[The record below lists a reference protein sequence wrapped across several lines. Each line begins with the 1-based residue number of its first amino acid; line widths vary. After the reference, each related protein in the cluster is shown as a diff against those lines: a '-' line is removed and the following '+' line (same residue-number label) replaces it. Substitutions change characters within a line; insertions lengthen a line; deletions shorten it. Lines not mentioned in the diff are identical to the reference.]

1 MILKMNKSETFCI
14 LPWTHIATWT
24 DGSALLCCVAQNS
37 HKLNFNKDSVD
48 TIWNSE
54 HFKDARVKMLKGEK
68 VSACD
73 HCYKEEAAGI
83 RSHRINENVLWENKL
98 GEDRIAELISSTK
111 KDGTLTENFITLDL
125 RLGNTCN
132 LQCVMCRPQDSS
144 MWLSNAK
151 KLKDILETDAKW
163 DWEHKSNIDTDQFE
177 WYKKEKLWK
186 DFEPMFS
193 TIRHLIFAGGEP
205 LLIKEHLQLIKNLVK
220 FGYSKNIEL
229 RYHTNG
235 TIISEEI
242 VNLWKEFKFVEVMA
256 SIDAWGE
263 HLEYVRYPA
272 NWELISGNLKKL
284 DKTPDNIDVKVL
296 ATIHAMN
303 VYYIPEFAE
312 NMLKSKFKRVGHL
325 HHSGVFHAG
334 TVHWPR
340 YLSIK
345 VFPKSIKSEIRKKWE
360 SFEELKYNK
369 QWREK
374 ILSQLDFMDSEDL
387 SDLYPQF
394 IDYRDKLDK
403 IRNTSFKKTFPEFY
417 KVLENAN

>member
-1 MILKMNKSETFCI
+1 MDKSETFCI

-68 VSACD
+68 VSACE
-73 HCYKEEAAGI
+73 HCYKEESAGI

-98 GEDRIAELISSTK
+98 GEDRIAELISATK

-163 DWEHKSNIDTDQFE
+163 DWEHKSNIDTNQFE

-256 SIDAWGE
+256 SIDAW
-263 HLEYVRYPA
+263 
-272 NWELISGNLKKL
+272 
-284 DKTPDNIDVKVL
+284 
-296 ATIHAMN
+296 
-303 VYYIPEFAE
+303 
-312 NMLKSKFKRVGHL
+312 
-325 HHSGVFHAG
+325 
-334 TVHWPR
+334 
-340 YLSIK
+340 
-345 VFPKSIKSEIRKKWE
+345 
-360 SFEELKYNK
+360 
-369 QWREK
+369 
-374 ILSQLDFMDSEDL
+374 
-387 SDLYPQF
+387 
-394 IDYRDKLDK
+394 
-403 IRNTSFKKTFPEFY
+403 
-417 KVLENAN
+417 